1 MKPYLT
7 PPEIAKL
14 LRVSN
19 AKLLGWIRRGE
30 LTAINVG
37 NCHRPRFRISPDDLD
52 AFLKSREVQP
62 TPKVITRRRQL
73 PMGGP
78 IDPQLGKSL
87 LKRKQAVE
95 VAGSFYRV
103 WKGTIL
109 FF

>member
-19 AKLLGWIRRGE
+19 TKLLGWIRRGE

-37 NCHRPRFRISPDDLD
+37 NGHRPRFRISPDNLD
-52 AFLKSREVQP
+52 AFLKTREFQRP
-62 TPKVITRRRQL
+62 PKVTTRKRQ
-73 PMGGP
+73 PPKGGP
-78 IDPQLGKSL
+78 IDPLLGKAL

-103 WKGTIL
+103 WNGTIL